1 MAIAVAVLAS
11 LAFIAWLI
19 YRAAKGKPIK
29 AHMAAYGVATIAGVF
44 TFAYFLSMDIPELI
58 KIVASILL
66 GVVLIIVA
74 AFYQR
79 RRQARSS

>member
-1 MAIAVAVLAS
+1 MTIAVAVLAS

-19 YRAAKGKPIK
+19 YRAAKGKAIK
-29 AHMAAYGVATIAGVF
+29 AHTAAYGVATIAGVF